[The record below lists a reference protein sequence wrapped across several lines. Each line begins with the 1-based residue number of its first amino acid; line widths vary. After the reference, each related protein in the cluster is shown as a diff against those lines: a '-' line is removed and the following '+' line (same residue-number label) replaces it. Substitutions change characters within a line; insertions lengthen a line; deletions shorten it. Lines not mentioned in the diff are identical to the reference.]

1 MVHGGVES
9 APCQKGALGSTHDR
23 SAGRDST
30 LGCLC
35 SHHDGDRVF
44 QRSASGV
51 VGSPWISGRAACDSD
66 CLGALEVTA

>member
-1 MVHGGVES
+1 MES
-9 APCQKGALGSTHDR
+9 SPCQKCALGSTHDR

-35 SHHDGDRVF
+35 AYHDGDRVF

-51 VGSPWISGRAACDSD
+51 GESPWISGGAACDSD